1 MKINNNESIK
11 EFLIKYKSLHDSNIT
26 NINYD
31 ITNSKLEMSINV
43 FWSGEPVL
51 KEDNTYETNKTK
63 INLIFKGIEKLT
75 IKEIESFDYIE
86 GIKLEYIKLNNKD
99 YINFVD
105 NYEIINIIC
114 EELSYEEIK

>member
-11 EFLIKYKSLHDSNIT
+11 EFLINYKSLHDSNIT

-63 INLIFKGIEKLT
+63 INLIFEGIEKLT

>member
-1 MKINNNESIK
+1 MKINNNKSIK
-11 EFLIKYKSLHDSNIT
+11 EFLINYKSLHDSNIT

-63 INLIFKGIEKLT
+63 INLIFEGIEKLT